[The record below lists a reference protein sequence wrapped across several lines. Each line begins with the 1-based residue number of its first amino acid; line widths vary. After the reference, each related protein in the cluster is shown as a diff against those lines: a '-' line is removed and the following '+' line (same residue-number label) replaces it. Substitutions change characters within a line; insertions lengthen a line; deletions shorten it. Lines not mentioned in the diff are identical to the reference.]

1 MRRKRSRFD
10 PAPTKKEEGRRMKLI
25 NRYYLEP
32 NGPQKSFGGK
42 AIVEEYENGDKV
54 LLSYLTPVLKQ
65 TKDGKL
71 IRLWD
76 GYSATTGKHVKVFAG
91 ITGSE
96 FKNMPV
102 EEE

>member
-1 MRRKRSRFD
+1 
-10 PAPTKKEEGRRMKLI
+10 MKLV

-32 NGPQKSFGGK
+32 KGLSQKSFGGK

-54 LLSYLTPVLKQ
+54 LLSYLTPVLKK

-76 GYSATTGKHVKVFAG
+76 GYSATTGRHIKAFAG
-91 ITGSE
+91 ITGSQ
-96 FKNMPV
+96 FKSMRV
-102 EEE
+102 QKEEEE

>member
-1 MRRKRSRFD
+1 
-10 PAPTKKEEGRRMKLI
+10 MKLV

-32 NGPQKSFGGK
+32 KGSQKSFGGK
-42 AIVEEYENGDKV
+42 AIVEEYENGDRI

-76 GYSATTGKHVKVFAG
+76 GYSATTGKHVKAFAG
-91 ITGSE
+91 ITGSY
-96 FKNMPV
+96 FKRMSV
-102 EEE
+102 QEKEKEE